1 MTGEVTIVTKSIMD
15 KKIKTVCVFCST
27 FNPNNLF
34 LEEVSELGKLLV
46 KNDISI
52 IYGGGNKGLM
62 GHIAQSV
69 INNGG
74 KVTAIIPEFL
84 MKYVEIIDG
93 IDEVIVTKDMHV
105 RKQKMYSL
113 SDAFVTLPG
122 GIGTLDEMTEVLT
135 WNQLKQHNKKLV
147 MANFDNFWDPYISLL
162 EHLNKKQFLNS
173 LEKINYHVASTSQEI
188 LEIFDY

>member
-1 MTGEVTIVTKSIMD
+1 M
-15 KKIKTVCVFCST
+15 
-27 FNPNNLF
+27 
-34 LEEVSELGKLLV
+34 
-46 KNDISI
+46 
-52 IYGGGNKGLM
+52 
-62 GHIAQSV
+62 A
-69 INNGG
+69 
-74 KVTAIIPEFL
+74 
-84 MKYVEIIDG
+84 
-93 IDEVIVTKDMHV
+93 
-105 RKQKMYSL
+105 
-113 SDAFVTLPG
+113 DAFVTLPG

>member
-1 MTGEVTIVTKSIMD
+1 MD

-34 LEEVSELGKLLV
+34 IDEVSELGRLLV
-46 KNDISI
+46 QNDISI

-62 GHIAQSV
+62 GHIARSV
-69 INNGG
+69 IDNRG
-74 KVTAIIPEFL
+74 KVVAIIPEFL

-93 IDEVIVTKDMHV
+93 IDDVIVTKDMHE

-147 MANFDNFWDPYISLL
+147 IANYDNFWDPYINLL
-162 EHLNKKQFLNS
+162 EHLHEREFLNS

-188 LEIFDY
+188 LEIFNY